1 MKLTLTNTST
11 VALPVISEDEG
22 GWADSLEPGQ
32 ATTLDRSGSDVWI
45 VGDKPGVFDAI
56 SEGLQAI
63 TAVAKTLITA
73 IAGRKDKALTEA
85 LDALS
90 LTIENQGDK
99 PVRVIPGDPNN
110 ETRINPGESIDVQGK
125 RYIELRELAG

>member
-1 MKLTLTNTST
+1 MKLVLTNTST

-32 ATTLDRSGSDVWI
+32 ATTLDKSGSDVWI
-45 VGDKPGVFDAI
+45 IGDKPGVFDSIA
-56 SEGLQAI
+56 EGLQAI
-63 TAVAKTLITA
+63 TSVAKGLITA

-85 LDALS
+85 LESLS
-90 LTIENQGDK
+90 VTIENTGDK
-99 PVRVIPGDPNN
+99 PVRVIPGDPSNDTN
-110 ETRINPGESIDVQGK
+110 VNPGESVDVQGK